1 MLATCVPTSLVG
13 PDPPTQLT
21 ALEITSTSLTITWK
35 PSRSIVGSDD
45 TVNYLI
51 NVTDT
56 EGKKVVL
63 HNKDN
68 GAIPVLRVAKLDPDH
83 VYQVTVAAVSGERI
97 SSSVTLF
104 VKTYLDP
111 SPGTYAQAHVC
122 RRFYLL
128 TILFMV
134 CLAVCTVWY
143 SQFSF
148 RERSTDSCLHGLG
161 WSPSIYCLCMWYSK
175 GACNHISYGE
185 KISRSLKYDRRILAI
200 QTNLQKGLP

>member
-21 ALEITSTSLTITWK
+21 ALEITSTSFTITWK
-35 PSRSIVGSDD
+35 PSQSIVGSDD

-97 SSSVTLF
+97 SPSVTLF
-104 VKTYLDP
+104 VKTGTTYP
-111 SPGTYAQAHVC
+111 VTSTVTGTYAQAYVC

-134 CLAVCTVWY
+134 CLVVCVVWY
-143 SQFSF
+143 
-148 RERSTDSCLHGLG
+148 RPTDSCLH
-161 WSPSIYCLCMWYSK
+161 
-175 GACNHISYGE
+175 
-185 KISRSLKYDRRILAI
+185 
-200 QTNLQKGLP
+200 

>member
-1 MLATCVPTSLVG
+1 MLATCVPTSLVS

-21 ALEITSTSLTITWK
+21 ALEITSISFTITWK
-35 PSRSIVGSDD
+35 PSQSNVGSDN

-97 SSSVTLF
+97 SPSVTLF
-104 VKTYLDP
+104 VKTSITCPDP
-111 SPGTYAQAHVC
+111 SPGMYAQAHVC

-128 TILFMV
+128 SILFMV
-134 CLAVCTVWY
+134 CLVVCTV
-143 SQFSF
+143 
-148 RERSTDSCLHGLG
+148 
-161 WSPSIYCLCMWYSK
+161 
-175 GACNHISYGE
+175 
-185 KISRSLKYDRRILAI
+185 
-200 QTNLQKGLP
+200 

>member
-13 PDPPTQLT
+13 PDPPSQLT
-21 ALEITSTSLTITWK
+21 ALEITSTSFTITWK
-35 PSRSIVGSDD
+35 PSQSNVGSDD

-68 GAIPVLRVAKLDPDH
+68 GAIPVLKVAKLDPDH

-97 SSSVTLF
+97 SASVTLF
-104 VKTYLDP
+104 VKT
-111 SPGTYAQAHVC
+111 SPDNPGSSSGLTTGTYAQAHVC

-128 TILFMV
+128 AILFV
-134 CLAVCTVWY
+134 GFH
-143 SQFSF
+143 SK
-148 RERSTDSCLHGLG
+148 RD
-161 WSPSIYCLCMWYSK
+161 LCAYF
-175 GACNHISYGE
+175 
-185 KISRSLKYDRRILAI
+185 
-200 QTNLQKGLP
+200 